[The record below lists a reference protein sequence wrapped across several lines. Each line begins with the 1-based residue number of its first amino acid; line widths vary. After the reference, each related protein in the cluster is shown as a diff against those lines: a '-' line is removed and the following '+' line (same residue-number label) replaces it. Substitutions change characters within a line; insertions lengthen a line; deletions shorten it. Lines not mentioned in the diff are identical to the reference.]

1 MGLVVSGRG
10 QGFHERGVQVLGRW
24 PGSEGSRRRQG
35 AVRGDREGCVRQG
48 SMEENTG
55 VNLYDLGFGHG

>member
-1 MGLVVSGRG
+1 MVVSGRG

-48 SMEENTG
+48 SGMEG
-55 VNLYDLGFGHG
+55 HLGIQRGI